1 MAHPEY
7 VGDWIDFGKNIDAL
21 VGHLEACVRELE
33 DQRARI
39 ESSPNHP
46 ELLAYQI
53 KAIDDRLEPLRL
65 KVLAANE
72 GYYLFDPRALSGG
85 DQASQRWVAMAR
97 KAGKLLHPHQFGE
110 SLHAAEEEKA
120 SPLKVIRGGNGA
132 RDLGSP
138 TMSVR

>member
-1 MAHPEY
+1 MLAIGLTSERTSTRSWVIWKLVCASWKTSAH
-7 VGDWIDFGKNIDAL
+7 
-21 VGHLEACVRELE
+21 EL
-33 DQRARI
+33 

-132 RDLGSP
+132 RA
-138 TMSVR
+138 SVARR